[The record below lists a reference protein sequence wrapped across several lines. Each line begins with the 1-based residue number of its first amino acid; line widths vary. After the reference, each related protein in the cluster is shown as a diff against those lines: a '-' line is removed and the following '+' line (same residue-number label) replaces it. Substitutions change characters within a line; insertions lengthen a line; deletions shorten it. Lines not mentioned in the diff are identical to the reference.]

1 MEILL
6 ENGEDKKENTLEG
19 TGERKWVSI
28 DTLMGPHIGQG
39 RSPIVSQMPID
50 IW

>member
-6 ENGEDKKENTLEG
+6 ENGEDKKENTLEW

-28 DTLMGPHIGQG
+28 DRRPHIGQG